1 MGHNQRFTFV
11 SPQIFIITH
20 DQNCHFSDH
29 EFGSPLVDIRMAK
42 LLAVPPLVLGIICE
56 YLEEPDV
63 NRLAC
68 TCRTMPSGLASAKAE
83 RIAGKKQATVASLE
97 KDGIC
102 PVEATEDIDKETTIC
117 ETSTMTES
125 KSRDNKI
132 SPPHRGRVS
141 KRVRSHMITTEKQAD
156 RKSKR
161 SSVEYCLLAGT
172 LSCTAQNPHY
182 TKLLKAD
189 FAWGHLKVL
198 AKCMQTRP
206 ALSRALG
213 EGPGSLGIN
222 NIAGSSQMG
231 HTNPFLS
238 PTSLNEF
245 ILKWSRHNSGPRD
258 LLEEF
263 LLHVSLNARDIFA
276 GAVTD
281 SLSSCILDCKCC
293 IDFPAQEWCFS
304 HHICSYD
311 MLGFDMIISSVKR
324 NAAST
329 PWYGTPFTPWYGTE
343 TSADLSVFAVNLLHA
358 ELIFKRC
365 ESNDTGS
372 QKHREDS
379 DVLAFVVPHLLSL
392 MQTVS
397 RLNGSEGRGMQ
408 ILEVQCRCFW
418 LASSYY
424 LWIGRCSD
432 DASTSK
438 TAEDLGFLN
447 LDKAIG
453 LLCDESQQ
461 SDLKIMTPHLESSV
475 RRGEHW
481 RILSA
486 EALSQYK
493 EHLQSSS
500 IVNRARQCFQ
510 DIQLEVKG
518 RSGSSSDEICNL
530 SADNKAKLASLGTE
544 LLERYN
550 MNSEKSTEGMDELLG
565 DFVMFNEAQ
574 FHPTIANAL
583 LSGSI
588 VCPEVRWGRIWVEI
602 PSSKKIIV
610 SREGSRPSILQVL
623 ATSLMLSKE
632 NIPSVF
638 LIYSKMALAALFS
651 RAQILLRS
659 NDTAQANV
667 EENQLENTKHGDNP
681 VDVGHAKRH
690 HLLIIVVN
698 FFIDKMT
705 DIIAAFIDE
714 AEMHNA
720 LDDYIVGE
728 DFSGLIYGCLDE
740 LWARQKH
747 SVDDSTL
754 QTYLLGSMSQLML
767 TLRNCQGLSRQS
779 LEKIESIY
787 FVALTKYLIDR
798 KLDFS
803 DLISSVHDKRT
814 KKWHSQMIS
823 KAHLV
828 FLTTNEIAE
837 LLSLHPTRIG
847 ADASTRVSHLIRSFS
862 EVGNEDSFA
871 VLARFT
877 DALLWFW
884 GFVTNAYD
892 ASSPTENSVRNKLMV
907 PIASAIIAL
916 CGSPGISIE
925 GAQRRG
931 DDRCDKSAISFSDYF
946 DSEDSVNRLFLAGTE
961 TDGED
966 ELSRRILLTKVC
978 QLVQCISIVFRS
990 VNEKLINQETTC
1002 RLLPSS
1008 QHGPFLPLVVV
1019 RVLSALSEGIFE
1031 LFSENVWG
1039 VAYPYG
1045 ARECGS
1051 TIDSLLGRAYS
1062 HLYGFSFSTGDS
1074 DTSKSFAP
1082 ESISAAIHLF
1092 RCIKRVYH
1100 DNRKTPPSK
1109 AFETLE
1115 MALPPAE
1122 ESEVSKAINSF
1133 LFDADKN
1140 SEVVNRT
1147 SAITS
1152 IDLPSGFPEWV
1163 FEADD
1168 INPSTDDHQNNIELL
1183 RRGVACELAKGSMA
1197 NLHSSQK
1204 SPSDMDDQGLTGERE
1219 LTQSHELSLHQKFRG
1234 VLADLCYNPK
1244 NIDSWIVL
1252 SECLGFKAEDIC
1264 DRLVL
1269 VREPSSDFCLNSKS
1283 KRIFPA
1289 TMSMDQIKISQ
1300 SEDYHESRSNNWKP
1314 FIGNNLLVYMKYP
1327 WSNFSSLQACA
1338 QEVRSSITEIIGTD
1352 DSHKDVHA
1360 SDYRC
1365 WKDVE
1370 AMFEEGNY
1378 VSWANAWAGM
1388 FVMALRTMRLKALLV
1403 ARYLAKNS
1411 HKGFHPSEVCEDL
1424 GTALYSELQFSTVY
1438 GYPLH
1443 PMTLHE
1449 KRSIA
1454 ERSNFFF
1461 QEAVSLSSSR
1471 YYTQKCHVIAF
1482 ELYFMIG
1489 KGFEKIASTVQDE
1502 IYALESE
1509 GDCRTRLYE
1518 TVMNES
1524 ILNYSKALAEAQ
1536 KAEQSS
1542 GGADKTHTGGSSH
1555 GALECLYR
1563 LHASRFKVLLS
1574 AIRRAPNECEHA
1586 ESESFRIASAK
1597 WFDKSNESSSATGV
1611 RGKTWDILADCV
1623 DGKIHEV
1630 EFYLMSSNSFTNLLC
1645 VENMFSI

>member
-1 MGHNQRFTFV
+1 
-11 SPQIFIITH
+11 
-20 DQNCHFSDH
+20 
-29 EFGSPLVDIRMAK
+29 
-42 LLAVPPLVLGIICE
+42 
-56 YLEEPDV
+56 
-63 NRLAC
+63 
-68 TCRTMPSGLASAKAE
+68 
-83 RIAGKKQATVASLE
+83 
-97 KDGIC
+97 
-102 PVEATEDIDKETTIC
+102 
-117 ETSTMTES
+117 
-125 KSRDNKI
+125 
-132 SPPHRGRVS
+132 
-141 KRVRSHMITTEKQAD
+141 
-156 RKSKR
+156 
-161 SSVEYCLLAGT
+161 
-172 LSCTAQNPHY
+172 
-182 TKLLKAD
+182 
-189 FAWGHLKVL
+189 
-198 AKCMQTRP
+198 
-206 ALSRALG
+206 
-213 EGPGSLGIN
+213 
-222 NIAGSSQMG
+222 
-231 HTNPFLS
+231 
-238 PTSLNEF
+238 
-245 ILKWSRHNSGPRD
+245 
-258 LLEEF
+258 
-263 LLHVSLNARDIFA
+263 
-276 GAVTD
+276 
-281 SLSSCILDCKCC
+281 
-293 IDFPAQEWCFS
+293 
-304 HHICSYD
+304 
-311 MLGFDMIISSVKR
+311 MIISSAKS

-329 PWYGTPFTPWYGTE
+329 PWCGTAFTPWYGTE

-358 ELIFKRC
+358 ELVFKRC
-365 ESNDTGS
+365 VSHDNGS
-372 QKHREDS
+372 QEHQEDS
-379 DVLAFVVPHLLSL
+379 DVLSFVVPNLLSL
-392 MQTVS
+392 MQTGS
-397 RLNGSEGRGMQ
+397 RLDRSEDRGMQ

-438 TAEDLGFLN
+438 TAENLGLLY
-447 LDKAIG
+447 LDKAIKF
-453 LLCDESQQ
+453 LCDESHRN
-461 SDLKIMTPHLESSV
+461 LKIMTPHLESSV

-486 EALSQYK
+486 EALFQYR

-500 IVNRARQCFQ
+500 IVSRARQCFQ
-510 DIQLEVKG
+510 DIQLEVKE
-518 RSGSSSDEICNL
+518 RSGSSIDEVCNL
-530 SADNKAKLASLGTE
+530 SAGNKAKLASLVTE

-550 MNSEKSTEGMDELLG
+550 VNSEKSTEVMDELLG
-565 DFVMFNEAQ
+565 DFVIFNEAQ

-583 LSGSI
+583 SSRSI
-588 VCPEVRWGRIWVEI
+588 ECPEVRWGRIWVDI
-602 PSSKKIIV
+602 PSSKKILL
-610 SREGSRPSILQVL
+610 SSEGSRPSILQVL

-638 LIYSKMALAALFS
+638 LIFSKMALAALLS
-651 RAQILLRS
+651 RAQKLLRS
-659 NDTAQANV
+659 NDITQTNAG
-667 EENQLENTKHGDNP
+667 ENQQENTKHGDSP
-681 VDVGHAKRH
+681 FGASRAKRD

-705 DIIAAFIDE
+705 DIIAASIDE

-720 LDDYIVGE
+720 LEDYIVGE
-728 DFSGLIYGCLDE
+728 DFSGLIFGSLDE
-740 LWARQKH
+740 LWDHKKH

-754 QTYLLGSMSQLML
+754 QTYLLESISRLML
-767 TLRNCQGLSRQS
+767 TLRNFQGLSRQS

-787 FVALTKYLIDR
+787 FVALIKYLIYR
-798 KLDFS
+798 KMDFS

-814 KKWHSQMIS
+814 KKWQSQMIS

-828 FLTTNEIAE
+828 FLTANEIAE

-847 ADASTRVSHLIRSFS
+847 GDASTRVSHLIRSLS
-862 EVGNEDSFA
+862 DVGKEDSFA
-871 VLARFT
+871 VIARFT
-877 DALLWFW
+877 DTLLWFW
-884 GFVTNAYD
+884 GFVINTYD
-892 ASSPTENSVRNKLMV
+892 ASSPTENSVKNKLMV
-907 PIASAIIAL
+907 PIASAVIAL
-916 CGSPGISIE
+916 CGSPGVSIE
-925 GAQRRG
+925 GAQSRG
-931 DDRCDKSAISFSDYF
+931 EDRYDKSALSFSDYF
-946 DSEDSVNRLFLAGTE
+946 DSDDSVNRLFLAGTE
-961 TDGED
+961 TGED
-966 ELSRRILLTKVC
+966 ELSRRTLLRKLC

-1002 RLLPSS
+1002 RMFPSS

-1019 RVLSALSEGIFE
+1019 RVLSAVSEGIFE

-1051 TIDSLLGRAYS
+1051 TIDRLLGRAYS
-1062 HLYGFSFSTGDS
+1062 HLYGFSFSSGDF
-1074 DTSKSFAP
+1074 DTSKSYAP

-1115 MALPPAE
+1115 LALPPAE

-1152 IDLPSGFPEWV
+1152 ADLPSGFPVWV
-1163 FEADD
+1163 FEAEDT
-1168 INPSTDDHQNNIELL
+1168 NPSTDENQNNIELL
-1183 RRGVACELAKGSMA
+1183 RRGVARELAKGSMA
-1197 NLHSSQK
+1197 NLHSSLK

-1219 LTQSHELSLHQKFRG
+1219 LTQSHELNLYQKFRG
-1234 VLADLCYNPK
+1234 VLAGLCYNPK
-1244 NIDSWIVL
+1244 NIDHWIVL

-1283 KRIFPA
+1283 KRSFPA
-1289 TMSMDQIKISQ
+1289 TMTLDQMKLSQ
-1300 SEDYHESRSNNWKP
+1300 LEDYHESRSNNWKP
-1314 FIGNNLLVYMKYP
+1314 FIGNNLLVYMQYP
-1327 WSNFSSLQACA
+1327 WSNFLSLQACA

-1352 DSHKDVHA
+1352 DSHKDVHD

-1365 WKDVE
+1365 WKDIE

-1411 HKGFHPSEVCEDL
+1411 QKGFHPSEVCEDL

-1443 PMTLHE
+1443 HMTLHE

-1461 QEAVSLSSSR
+1461 QEAVGLSSSVD
-1471 YYTQKCHVIAF
+1471 YTQKCHVTAF

-1509 GDCRTRLYE
+1509 SDCRTRLYE

-1524 ILNYSKALAEAQ
+1524 ILNYTKALADAQ
-1536 KAEQSS
+1536 KAEQFS

-1574 AIRRAPNECEHA
+1574 AIRRAPNECEQA
-1586 ESESFRIASAK
+1586 ELESFRIASVE